1 MNILDNAAFE
11 QSLMTELP
19 SFEVSRKGRKSKR
32 RGMKQTTL
40 KRVGSRQLQGKK
52 VCSCKT
58 GQRLVKTYVR
68 K

>member
-19 SFEVSRKGRKSKR
+19 SFEAPRKRRSKR
-32 RGMKQTTL
+32 RGMKQTQL

>member
-19 SFEVSRKGRKSKR
+19 SFEVKRKRSKR
-32 RGMKQTTL
+32 RGMKQTQL